1 MKVDRLACPLA
12 KRPHAHCGMIQE
24 RRLIMY
30 RQLRK
35 KTFVGFQCLGFIFLM
50 VLFSICHAQE
60 FPTRAIDIVVPYAPG
75 GGVDTFFRQVRESL
89 AKEFNVPVNIVNR
102 TGGGGVVGSSF
113 VANSKPDGYTLLGQ
127 ELMSFIMPEIITPKT
142 VPFLVLRDF
151 KPVAHFAFEP
161 LLLVVRPDLE
171 FKTLDDLIVYAKK
184 NPGKLLAG
192 TSGVGTQNR
201 IDLELLK
208 IATGTNIR
216 FVSFSGGG
224 EVLVNLLGGHVD
236 LTFSTLTVS
245 RPHVKAG
252 KLRALAVLSAERI
265 PEFAEIPTTREK
277 GIPDVKINMSYGL
290 FGPKGLSP
298 EITEKL
304 SHTTNLVLKSSEMLA
319 NLNRQ
324 GYVLDFSP
332 PNQLEERMKKDYT
345 LYTDVAK
352 KAGLVQD

>member
-1 MKVDRLACPLA
+1 MFARS
-12 KRPHAHCGMIQE
+12 E
-24 RRLIMY
+24 RKNFLS
-30 RQLRK
+30 
-35 KTFVGFQCLGFIFLM
+35 FQFLSFILLM
-50 VLFSICHAQE
+50 TLFSVCHAQE

-75 GGVDTFFRQVRESL
+75 GGVDTFFRQVRETL
-89 AKEFNVPVNIVNR
+89 AKELNVPVSIVNR

-113 VANSKPDGYTLLGQ
+113 VANSKADGYTLLGQ
-127 ELMSFIMPEIITPKT
+127 ELMSFMMPEIITPKA

-151 KPVAHFAFEP
+151 RPVAHFAFEP

-171 FKTLDDLIVYAKK
+171 FKTLEGLIASAKK

-192 TSGVGTQNR
+192 TSGIGTQNR

-208 IATGTNIR
+208 IATGANIR

-252 KLRALAVLSAERI
+252 KLRALAVLSTERL
-265 PEFAEIPTTREK
+265 PEFSEVPTTREK
-277 GIPDVKINMSYGL
+277 GVPEVKINMSYAL
-290 FGPKGLSP
+290 LGPKGLPS

-304 SHTTNLVLKSSEMLA
+304 SHTVNSLLKSSETLA

-324 GYVLDFSP
+324 GYVVDFST
-332 PNQLEERMKKDYT
+332 PNQLEERMKRDYN

-352 KAGLVQD
+352 KAGLIQD

>member
-1 MKVDRLACPLA
+1 
-12 KRPHAHCGMIQE
+12 
-24 RRLIMY
+24 MY
-30 RQLRK
+30 TQLK
-35 KTFVGFQCLGFIFLM
+35 KKNFLGFQFLGFIFLM
-50 VLFSICHAQE
+50 TLFSISNAQE
-60 FPTRAIDIVVPYAPG
+60 FPTRAIDLVVPYAPG
-75 GGVDTFFRQVRESL
+75 GGVDTFFRHVRENL
-89 AKEFNVPVNIVNR
+89 AKGLNVPVNIVNR

-113 VANSKPDGYTLLGQ
+113 VANSKADGYTLLGQ

-142 VPFLVLRDF
+142 VPFLVLKDF
-151 KPVAHFAFEP
+151 KPIAHFAFEP

-171 FKTLDDLIVYAKK
+171 FKTLDDLIAYAKK

-192 TSGVGTQNR
+192 TSGIGTQNR

-265 PEFAEIPTTREK
+265 PDFSEIPTTKEK
-277 GIPDVKINMSYGL
+277 GIPEVKINMSYVL
-290 FGPKGLSP
+290 IGPKGLSP
-298 EITEKL
+298 EITDKL
-304 SHTTNLVLKSSEMLA
+304 SHTINLVLKSSEMLV

-324 GYVLDFSP
+324 GYIVDFSP
-332 PNQLEERMKKDYT
+332 SNQLEERMKKDFN

-352 KAGLVQD
+352 KAGLIQE